1 MAGWWPQRRVG
12 WVHSSI
18 GGATE
23 LVTPVAGGLGYAL
36 FGVAASDL
44 CGGLGLYCYDLREGV
59 VRARVGT
66 CTALP
71 RVYAWARWRRA
82 RMTRKGTLNYASGRA
97 QLRGVNRELALL
109 VKVGLGK
116 GPVEVCIHLRID
128 VSTKPSPGL
137 AHAWVNFLCI
147 WHWLICCL
155 SFLATSGEDGGVVVV
170 DLGESHLYTAN
181 LLEWWCDSVEVRKGN
196 RA

>member
-44 CGGLGLYCYDLREGV
+44 CGGLGLYCYDLRE
-59 VRARVGT
+59 
-66 CTALP
+66 
-71 RVYAWARWRRA
+71 
-82 RMTRKGTLNYASGRA
+82 
-97 QLRGVNRELALL
+97 
-109 VKVGLGK
+109 
-116 GPVEVCIHLRID
+116 
-128 VSTKPSPGL
+128 
-137 AHAWVNFLCI
+137 
-147 WHWLICCL
+147 
-155 SFLATSGEDGGVVVV
+155 ATSGEDGGVVVV